1 MYLTFLP
8 RNLFRSVHNKHRRHL
23 WKIYH
28 KIYLVTHKMRHWIR
42 IIIFDFI
49 LIWHAYQ
56 FNKFNIP
63 VIFKI
68 YKRESV
74 FQWNIFYSSKFSKEF
89 FHIPFSGSMAQTSK
103 INTGSHGWQLDEAW
117 YSCCKTYWFDVVVKY
132 FLDFLQLEIVQLN
145 FSRKKRL
152 KKTPRK
158 DSILKTCA
166 TASVSMHKQ
175 TKLTW

>member
-1 MYLTFLP
+1 MYLTFLL
-8 RNLFRSVHNKHRRHL
+8 RNLFRSVHSKHRRHL
-23 WKIYH
+23 WKMYH
-28 KIYLVTHKMRHWIR
+28 KIYIVKSPP
-42 IIIFDFI
+42 I
-49 LIWHAYQ
+49 LKFLTWRAYQ
-56 FNKFNIP
+56 FNKFKLP

-68 YKRESV
+68 YKRESI

-89 FHIPFSGSMAQTSK
+89 FHITFSGSMAQASE

-132 FLDFLQLEIVQLN
+132 CLDFLQLEIAQLDFN
-145 FSRKKRL
+145 RKKRL